1 MNTANRV
8 TQFYVPLAFA
18 LLFIAMMLLAGQAD
32 ASALPEIKT
41 ANVKGGCFPM
51 GDHSGAG
58 GYDEKPVH
66 EVCVNDFNIGIFEVT
81 EAQWNGVMGNEL
93 PLRFTRG
100 PAYPASGVSWLDA
113 QEFIIRLNK
122 LSGLKYRL
130 PTEAEWEYAA
140 RSGGK
145 QQTYAGTSDEK
156 SLADYACSKLSCADI
171 PSPVGLKKPNDL
183 GLYDMSGNAWEW
195 VQDRYDP
202 YYYRQ
207 SPRNNPQGDPFGTNR
222 ILRGGASDSVNGQLR
237 TTYREY
243 VSPTTRRDGVGFRLL
258 LPVKNGS

>member
-1 MNTANRV
+1 
-8 TQFYVPLAFA
+8 
-18 LLFIAMMLLAGQAD
+18 
-32 ASALPEIKT
+32 
-41 ANVKGGCFPM
+41 M
-51 GDHSGAG
+51 GDQSGDG

-66 EVCVNDFNIGIFEVT
+66 EVCVDDFRLGIFEVT
-81 EAQWNGVMGNEL
+81 ESQWKEVMGNEL
-93 PLRFTRG
+93 PLRFPHG
-100 PAYPASGVSWLDA
+100 PTYPATGVSWNDA
-113 QEFIIRLNK
+113 REFITRLNT

-145 QQTYAGTSDEK
+145 KQKYAGTSDEK
-156 SLADYACSKLSCADI
+156 TLGDYACSKLSCADT
-171 PSPVGLKKPNDL
+171 PLPVGQKQPNDL
-183 GLYDMSGNAWEW
+183 DIYDMSGNAWEW

-207 SPRNNPQGDPFGTNR
+207 SPRKNPHGDPFGINR

-243 VSPTTRRDGVGFRLL
+243 VAPTTRRDGVGFRLL
-258 LPVKNGS
+258 LPAN